1 MNILEINVY
10 NGNLSYIDLDSF
22 YKYFIIQEFCGDID
36 TVLSSFHC
44 TKRKGIDKLYFG
56 PVWDFDR
63 SFDNDK
69 RLIPT
74 NEKPK
79 FTLYYGD
86 SSGTCRDFIITL
98 LGVKNVMRNINQT
111 WNELKKNGLNPE
123 VLKKFIKEKEELLYE
138 SANLNNL
145 RWYGIKL
152 GEGKKDYFDS
162 VNVVV
167 NYLEKRFDSLSYLI
181 NNFIKDENETLNST
195 SITYIK
201 ENNISNELE
210 NLDLIINASNE
221 IENLSS
227 NIIIPQ
233 LENNQSLK
241 ELNGID
247 SDKVLNKE
255 ENNISQTLLKINYWA
270 YLFIL
275 FFI

>member
-1 MNILEINVY
+1 MEWAKKKWIK
-10 NGNLSYIDLDSF
+10 SRSF
-22 YKYFIIQEFCGDID
+22 EKI
-36 TVLSSFHC
+36 H
-44 TKRKGIDKLYFG
+44 KRK
-56 PVWDFDR
+56 R
-63 SFDNDK
+63 
-69 RLIPT
+69 R
-74 NEKPK
+74 
-79 FTLYYGD
+79 
-86 SSGTCRDFIITL
+86 II
-98 LGVKNVMRNINQT
+98 I
-111 WNELKKNGLNPE
+111 W
-123 VLKKFIKEKEELLYE
+123 KE
-138 SANLNNL
+138 NLNNL
-145 RWYGIKL
+145 RWYGTKI

-255 ENNISQTLLKINYWA
+255 ENNISQILLKINYWA

-275 FFI
+275 FFIWICTLL